1 MYLFFKSI
9 AAILVSGVMDLHFL
23 MHESKYFQ
31 IGGGGGGSAELF
43 LLQRGG
49 SASSKLNF

>member
-31 IGGGGGGSAELF
+31 IGGRGFSGVIFIAKG
-43 LLQRGG
+43 GG